1 MHRRVLE
8 NHSTQQ
14 PRVVSD
20 MSEVRKITAIGSRKR
35 DHILRAAEQEFE
47 RYGFSGARMQRIA
60 DLAEVPKANVHYYF
74 KNKAALYNA
83 VLANVIALW
92 DEALAPINT
101 EDDPKEILTQYVQKK
116 VEFTRLYP
124 AATRIFALELLQG
137 AHHMSKHLDKQTR
150 RWTRDRASEINSWV
164 ENKKI
169 LPVDPYHLI
178 FLIWATTQ
186 HYAQAEVQ
194 VKSIYKKKNLTEED
208 FSNLSESLIDMVLR
222 ICGLEESS

>member
-1 MHRRVLE
+1 MHQRVLE
-8 NHSTQQ
+8 SRSI
-14 PRVVSD
+14 PLPKAGLK
-20 MSEVRKITAIGSRKR
+20 MSEIRKITAVGTRKR

-60 DLAEVPKANVHYYF
+60 DLAQVPKANVHYYF

-137 AHHMSKHLDKQTR
+137 AHHMSKHLDNQTR
-150 RWTRDRASEINSWV
+150 KWTRERASEIDSWV
-164 ENKKI
+164 QAKKI

-194 VKSIYKKKNLTEED
+194 VKSIYKKKKLSEKD
-208 FSNLSESLIDMVLR
+208 YAALSESLIGMVLR